1 MIEDILQTMIL
12 LDIWSDITDPIMNQ
26 MIMPIFGSELLV
38 GVFFFI
44 IILIFTF
51 IFGLGILVGI
61 VPLIPAM
68 FIVFG
73 FIPSGR
79 IILALILGFMVG
91 IGLNRLIRR

>member
-1 MIEDILQTMIL
+1 MIESMICNMIL
-12 LDIWSDITDPIMNQ
+12 LDIWSDVTDPIME
-26 MIMPIFGSELLV
+26 MLMGIFGSELIL
-38 GVFFFI
+38 GVFIFL

-51 IFGLGILVGI
+51 IFGLGMLVGI

-79 IILALILGFMVG
+79 IILALILGFVVG
-91 IGLNRLIRR
+91 IGLNKLIRR